1 MGETPCQGRKGV
13 GVTSAIE
20 GYEEI
25 RWSQVED
32 SFFVGSF
39 RGNFVGYIDQN
50 SDGSFTCYD
59 RMSRPQGESGSLD
72 EAISSLND
80 LYFSDASEGELNVAG
95 R

>member
-1 MGETPCQGRKGV
+1 M

-20 GYEEI
+20 GYEGI